1 MKVIIAKTDQ
11 NAVCIPLFEVQYKI
25 RVARFCPTLAGRKR
39 PS

>member
-1 MKVIIAKTDQ
+1 MKVIIAKNQ

-25 RVARFCPTLAGRKR
+25 RVARFCTTLEGGKR